1 MREIYVEEVNFEDYS
16 FNKTIKVYLSR
27 AETGFT
33 LKELKKQFPYT
44 RFDLFIGMY
53 RVPDNF
59 INETV
64 ISELVNAY
72 YTGFAAGGFNKRIGL
87 YDEEDD

>member
-1 MREIYVEEVNFEDYS
+1 MKEIYIEEVNFEDYS
-16 FNKTIKVYLSR
+16 FNRTLKVYLSR

-33 LKELKKQFPYT
+33 LKELKSQFPNV
-44 RFDLFIGMY
+44 RIDLFIGMY

-64 ISELVNAY
+64 IEQLVVSY
-72 YTGFAAGGFNKRIGL
+72 YTGLDAGKFNFRMIGD
-87 YDEEDD
+87 DEDC